1 MRRRRNQI
9 TFKLCVVQRILSM
22 IEINE
27 EIVHI
32 HDTFG
37 PTRTERR
44 LDEKLPITDGLH
56 FCFFFKHAALVKATR
71 VVWIQDPTSTTCPTQ
86 TNHRHKQLN
95 GGSGLERGEPE
106 ALERC

>member
-56 FCFFFKHAALVKATR
+56 FCFFFLNMQLWLKPHVQFGYKIRQAQHVLLKLIIV
-71 VVWIQDPTSTTCPTQ
+71 TS
-86 TNHRHKQLN
+86 
-95 GGSGLERGEPE
+95 S
-106 ALERC
+106 